1 MTRVAINDTNNFK
14 KMMKAQ
20 KINSLILKKKLIRS
34 SAAHKGEFGH
44 VLVIGGNIGF
54 GGAGLL
60 ASKAA
65 VNCGAGLVSLA
76 TRSSHVSA
84 SLNFCPEVMVKPV
97 DSGQALEKYLDY
109 PSVICLGPGL
119 GQDYWSEQMIYKSLE
134 RAKKNNTPML
144 IDADGLNLL
153 PKFIKKLP
161 LPKKI
166 VLTPHIGEAS
176 ILLNTSKEIIKK
188 NRILSAK
195 KISKKYS
202 AVVVLKGKNSIICWK
217 DKYFICE
224 KGNAGMATGG
234 MGDVLSGIISS
245 FIAQKMTLLNAACLG
260 VELHAEAAD
269 EYSNVIGMNSLTPTD
284 LLDIVKELI

>member
-14 KMMKAQ
+14 KIMKAQ
-20 KINSLILKKKLIRS
+20 KINSLTLKKKLTRS
-34 SAAHKGEFGH
+34 SDAHKGEFGH

-60 ASKAA
+60 ASRAS

-97 DSGQALEKYLDY
+97 DSGQALEKYLDS

-119 GQDYWSEQMIYKSLE
+119 AQDFWSEQMIYKSLE
-134 RAKKNNTPML
+134 AAKKNNVPML

-166 VLTPHIGEAS
+166 VLTPHVGEAS
-176 ILLNTSKEIIKK
+176 ILLNTSKEKIKK
-188 NRILSAK
+188 NRVMSAK
-195 KISKKYS
+195 RISKKYS
-202 AVVVLKGKNSIICWK
+202 AAVVLKGENSIICWK

-245 FIAQKMTLLNAACLG
+245 FIAQKMTLLDAACLG

-269 EYSNVIGMNSLTPTD
+269 EYSEAIGINSLTPTD
-284 LLDIVKELI
+284 VLDIIKELI

>member
-1 MTRVAINDTNNFK
+1 
-14 KMMKAQ
+14 MKAQ
-20 KINSLILKKKLIRS
+20 KINLINLKKKLIRPTD
-34 SAAHKGEFGH
+34 AHKGDFGH
-44 VLVIGGNIGF
+44 VLVVGGNIGF

-65 VNCGAGLVSLA
+65 VHSGAGLVSLA
-76 TRSSHVSA
+76 TRSCHLSA
-84 SLNFCPEVMVKPV
+84 SLSFCPEVMVKPV
-97 DSGQALEKYLDY
+97 DSGQALEKHLNS

-119 GQDYWSEQMIYKSLE
+119 GKDYWSEQVIYKSLE
-134 RAKKNNTPML
+134 AAKKNNLPML

-153 PKFIKKLP
+153 PKFQKKLP

-166 VLTPHIGEAS
+166 ILTPHVGEAS
-176 ILLNTSKEIIKK
+176 VLLNTSKENIKK
-188 NRILSAK
+188 NRIKSAI
-195 KISKKYS
+195 KISKKFS
-202 AVVVLKGKNSIICWK
+202 AVVVLKGKNSVVSWK

-245 FIAQKMTLLNAACLG
+245 FVAQKMTPLNAACLG

-269 EYSNVIGMNSLTPTD
+269 EYADALGENGLTPTD
-284 LLDIVKELI
+284 VLEIVKELV

>member
-1 MTRVAINDTNNFK
+1 
-14 KMMKAQ
+14 MKAQ
-20 KINSLILKKKLIRS
+20 KINLINLKKKLIRPS
-34 SAAHKGEFGH
+34 DAHKGDFGH
-44 VLVIGGNIGF
+44 VLVVGGNIGF

-65 VNCGAGLVSLA
+65 VHSGAGLVSLA
-76 TRSSHVSA
+76 TRSCHLSA
-84 SLNFCPEVMVKPV
+84 SLSFCPEVMVKPV
-97 DSGQALEKYLDY
+97 DSGQALEKHLNS

-119 GQDYWSEQMIYKSLE
+119 GKDYWSEQVIYKSLE
-134 RAKKNNTPML
+134 AAKKNNLPML

-153 PKFIKKLP
+153 PKFQKKLP

-166 VLTPHIGEAS
+166 ILTPHVGEAS
-176 ILLNTSKEIIKK
+176 VLLNTSKENIKK
-188 NRILSAK
+188 NRIKSAI
-195 KISKKYS
+195 KISKKFS

-245 FIAQKMTLLNAACLG
+245 LVAQKMTPLNAACLG
-260 VELHAEAAD
+260 VELHSQAAD
-269 EYSNVIGMNSLTPTD
+269 EYADALGENGLTPTD
-284 LLDIVKELI
+284 VLEIVKELV

>member
-14 KMMKAQ
+14 KIMKAQ
-20 KINSLILKKKLIRS
+20 KINSLTLKRKLIRS
-34 SAAHKGEFGH
+34 SDAHKGEFGH

-60 ASKAA
+60 ASKAS

-97 DSGQALEKYLDY
+97 DSGQALEKYLNS

-119 GQDYWSEQMIYKSLE
+119 GQDFWSEQMIYKSLE
-134 RAKKNNTPML
+134 AAKKNNVPML

-166 VLTPHIGEAS
+166 VLTPHVGEAS
-176 ILLNTSKEIIKK
+176 ILLNTSKEKIKK
-188 NRILSAK
+188 NRVLSAK
-195 KISKKYS
+195 RISKKYS
-202 AVVVLKGKNSIICWK
+202 AVVVLKGENSIICWK
-217 DKYFICE
+217 DNYFICE

-245 FIAQKMTLLNAACLG
+245 FIAQKMTLLDAACLG

-269 EYSNVIGMNSLTPTD
+269 EYSEAIGINSLTPTD
-284 LLDIVKELI
+284 VLDIIKELI